1 MSSQHT
7 SVPFDRRSSSLHHHA
22 PFPEA
27 STSQSSS
34 RRPPPRRIITTS
46 SRFPSTLVDTTLFDR
61 NGYMLG
67 SYTAE
72 AERVR
77 ALPAQSTQW
86 GIPLLGALRRHPDGS
101 EHENIEFISP
111 ASPDSSVTVLAP
123 LPPSAFRR
131 TTGATRPPPQPEPL
145 DGLLPSKAERCLDHL
160 LPLLTPG
167 EDSSDSS
174 RSSSAS
180 SRSPSPP
187 NRAPTPSTRAPSPF
201 TGGLPPSTPAPS
213 LSFQTRSPATEA
225 PPRPPRDPASSTPVP
240 FQPIETNHSPLFRS
254 LPPLPV
260 RPRFVV
266 GSSTLTAA
274 PQPRL
279 SPRVRFDLPNAPLS
293 TSAPSSTVS
302 TPAHSST
309 PAPPTSSLT
318 PSQSNS
324 SPPAPA
330 SRRPSVSLQETLQ
343 LPSPSRLPSPSSA
356 SVPGFL
362 STSQTH
368 VKVPSTSSVS
378 PPDPTHSP
386 ASKLEVEGFAS
397 QGALAPVSTT
407 RIRRSNIKRLDSE
420 SDAQI
425 DGGYLTRSKRKRQAE
440 VPAEP
445 VPRPLEFTKPPPK
458 GKVKATT
465 RRRRNV
471 KIEELPTEPS
481 TSRSKKTTRSRSN
494 APPKAAHSSRRNAS
508 IKEKVLAEPALVRR
522 KVGRPSAK
530 GKGKDAGQMTERSSS
545 GLGPRAPKAPI
556 QTRPTT
562 SGECGSKK
570 DDAPSQTSRYLTRS
584 KRKRDAEE
592 APVEADFESPPSLL
606 MLIVVDDTTQVDLS
620 LRWTLDDSCD
630 RKSKK

>member
-1 MSSQHT
+1 M
-7 SVPFDRRSSSLHHHA
+7 PGPSSS
-22 PFPEA
+22 
-27 STSQSSS
+27 S
-34 RRPPPRRIITTS
+34 
-46 SRFPSTLVDTTLFDR
+46 
-61 NGYMLG
+61 
-67 SYTAE
+67 
-72 AERVR
+72 
-77 ALPAQSTQW
+77 
-86 GIPLLGALRRHPDGS
+86 
-101 EHENIEFISP
+101 
-111 ASPDSSVTVLAP
+111 
-123 LPPSAFRR
+123 
-131 TTGATRPPPQPEPL
+131 
-145 DGLLPSKAERCLDHL
+145 
-160 LPLLTPG
+160 LTPG

-213 LSFQTRSPATEA
+213 FHFKL
-225 PPRPPRDPASSTPVP
+225 
-240 FQPIETNHSPLFRS
+240 PIETNHSPLFRS

-592 APVEADFESPPSLL
+592 APVEAVKTPLPKL
-606 MLIVVDDTTQVDLS
+606 
-620 LRWTLDDSCD
+620 
-630 RKSKK
+630 KKRNTKTKTSMK